1 MSTFHSLHYHITFST
16 KNRKPWI
23 KIDWRDR
30 THAYLGGI
38 VNELGGVPLSV
49 GGVEDHVHLLVG
61 LKTTHCIADFMRE
74 LKKSTSR
81 WIHEDIGYEPFA
93 WQDGYAV
100 FSLSP
105 LAIPEVRRYIENQE
119 AHHRK
124 RTFREELIEMLDR
137 AGVEYDPRYLE

>member
-1 MSTFHSLHYHITFST
+1 MSTFYSLHYHITFST
-16 KNRKPWI
+16 KHRKPWI
-23 KIDWRDR
+23 QIDWRDR
-30 THAYLGGI
+30 MHAYLGGI
-38 VNELGGVPLSV
+38 VRELTGIPLSV

-81 WIHEDIGYEPFA
+81 WIHDDIGYKPFE
-93 WQDGYAV
+93 WQNGYAV

-105 LAIPEVRRYIENQE
+105 SAIPEVRRYIENQE
-119 AHHRK
+119 EHHRK

-137 AGVEYDPRYLE
+137 AGVKYDPRYLD